1 MARSKKIGTLM
12 HKLLIEKEM
21 DGFTVV
27 ELRNASIPIDDSFV
41 DLDDARRKVYRQILR
56 FMSNNWLRSEGKGQ
70 KKLYFQT
77 DNFKNLQSSSS
88 NLKSTDTSTPT
99 APDYSVLSHERSQF
113 QGELEIVLGEIE
125 GYQSLYNRFPE
136 LESKLAP
143 FLMQARERSA
153 HLLGQINVLTN
164 ALKIVSEGN
173 TVC

>member
-12 HKLLIEKEM
+12 QKLLIEEEM

-27 ELRNASIPIDDSFV
+27 ELRNASISIDSSFV
-41 DLDDARRKVYRQILR
+41 DLDDARKKVYRQILR

-70 KKLYFQT
+70 KKRYFQT
-77 DNFKNLQSSSS
+77 DVFKNLQSSSK
-88 NLKSTDTSTPT
+88 LKRTNISTPS
-99 APDYSVLSHERSQF
+99 APDYSVLSHERNQF

-125 GYQSLYNRFPE
+125 GYLSLYNRFPE

-143 FLMQARERSA
+143 FLIQARERSA

-164 ALKIVSEGN
+164 ALKIVYEGN
-173 TVC
+173 KTC

>member
-1 MARSKKIGTLM
+1 MARSKKIGALM

-27 ELRNASIPIDDSFV
+27 ELRNASISIDSSFV

-70 KKLYFQT
+70 KKRYFQT
-77 DNFKNLQSSSS
+77 DDFKTLQSNSDLRSI
-88 NLKSTDTSTPT
+88 DTSTPT
-99 APDYSVLSHERSQF
+99 APDYSILSHERNQF

-136 LESKLAP
+136 LESKLTP
-143 FLMQARERSA
+143 YLVQARERSA

-164 ALKIVSEGN
+164 ALKIVSEGSKA
-173 TVC
+173 C

>member
-1 MARSKKIGTLM
+1 M
-12 HKLLIEKEM
+12 HKLLIEGEM

-27 ELRNASIPIDDSFV
+27 ELRNASISIDGSFV

-70 KKLYFQT
+70 KKRYFQT
-77 DNFKNLQSSSS
+77 DVFKSLQSSSK
-88 NLKSTDTSTPT
+88 LGSTDISTPS
-99 APDYSVLSHERSQF
+99 APDYSVLSDERNQF

-143 FLMQARERSA
+143 YLVQARERSA
-153 HLLGQINVLTN
+153 LLLGQINVLTN

-173 TVC
+173 KAC